1 MCELQ
6 ISWWMTSVERSDCS
20 TRQTTTPSL
29 EVHLPG
35 LRKPSAPFFEYNF
48 SKTSPSLYLSKKLPQ
63 TCKRSPWQ
71 FLISLHKHCSSASFA
86 NIQTT
91 IHFHIKCWTILLTS
105 STIWCFIDS
114 LVCQTLAHKETKQNR
129 AEFKCTERK
138 GGPSTAGAPCTPAK
152 PWAQCT
158 QWTFLVHYVLATCIQ
173 FIVVIIAYVIFAII
187 CFLKVLTLAAKCRS
201 KL

>member
-1 MCELQ
+1 MATNIICIQSKLWYSMCELQ

-35 LRKPSAPFFEYNF
+35 LRKPSAPFFKYNF

-105 STIWCFIDS
+105 STIWCFIA
-114 LVCQTLAHKETKQNR
+114 LTRLCARHWPTRKQN
-129 AEFKCTERK
+129 KTEPSSSVQRGK
-138 GGPSTAGAPCTPAK
+138 GALALLEPPVHPPS
-152 PWAQCT
+152 PWRSVLDEPF
-158 QWTFLVHYVLATCIQ
+158 WFFMYWPLVY
-173 FIVVIIAYVIFAII
+173 
-187 CFLKVLTLAAKCRS
+187 TLS
-201 KL
+201 WS